1 MTFYREGKK
10 INYLEVIETL
20 DELVKKDILT
30 QLQEQEIKNFYV
42 RIFDFTKE
50 MVTIHLEKLGYKV
63 INARQ
68 SFLTLVQL
76 KEISNY
82 EVWDQAIQLYD
93 TSILGES
100 SKDDIVKFMSQ
111 TLSSAM
117 KDLNTK
123 LNKLSR

>member
-1 MTFYREGKK
+1 MNFYCEGKK
-10 INYLEVIETL
+10 LNYLEVVQTL

-30 QLQEQEIKNFYV
+30 QLQEQEIRDFYV
-42 RIFDFTKE
+42 RIFDFTEE
-50 MVTIHLEKLGYKV
+50 MITTHLEKLGYKV
-63 INARQ
+63 INVRQ

-93 TSILGES
+93 TSKLGKS
-100 SKDDIVKFMSQ
+100 SKEDLVKFMSQ
-111 TLSSAM
+111 TLSDAM

-123 LNKLSR
+123 LNKLSK